1 LFPIPIGEAAQLVGQ
16 HDTEVP
22 PADPLPSDLLPRWVQ
37 TREAYRL
44 LLAGG
49 FDGAD
54 AAMLIGYVVG
64 LPECDTRWSLEQ
76 INRLLFL
83 RDLYSNTEWGEVE
96 RLHD

>member
-1 LFPIPIGEAAQLVGQ
+1 MGEAAQLADQ
-16 HDTEVP
+16 HDTEAP
-22 PADPLPSDLLPRWVQ
+22 TAAPLPPDLLPRWVQ
-37 TREAYRL
+37 TQEAYRL

-64 LPECDTRWSLEQ
+64 LPECDSRWSLEQ

-83 RDLYSNTEWGEVE
+83 RNLYSNTEWGTVE
-96 RLHD
+96 RLQT